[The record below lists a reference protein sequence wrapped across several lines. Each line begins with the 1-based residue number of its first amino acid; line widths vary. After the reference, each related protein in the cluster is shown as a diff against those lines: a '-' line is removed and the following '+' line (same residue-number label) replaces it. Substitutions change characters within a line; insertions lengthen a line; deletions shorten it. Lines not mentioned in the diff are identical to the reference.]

1 MAFISLVFIAIFL
14 ILCVLWI
21 AGLILIIIGLCVRAR
36 HKKQSQTP
44 IYDEMDNVKVVK
56 KPKSPIVLSILG
68 ALMMAPVTFIVVV
81 SIIGNVQTSIRNEG
95 ILGQQIKNGTVADVE
110 RLLKA
115 GVNPEG
121 SRDGFEENIVAEDGE
136 YTWLDYLCYE
146 NNIPDYAEKMQLLI
160 DYGADVN
167 RRTYWCEY
175 TPQDH
180 MSDAYDADTGYND
193 GCGETPL
200 MKACAAG
207 SYDAVKVLIENG
219 ADVNAQ
225 DYCGKT
231 ALVYTVHY
239 GHSSSGEDVQVEIAK
254 LLLDN
259 GAERNVSSRYSGTA
273 LEEARE
279 REMKKLEQ
287 VLLEY

>member
-14 ILCVLWI
+14 ILCMVWL
-21 AGLILIIIGLCVRAR
+21 AGLILVIVGICVRAR
-36 HKKQSQTP
+36 YKKKLKTP
-44 IYDEMDNVKVVK
+44 VYDEMGNTKVIK
-56 KPKSPIVLSILG
+56 KPKSSIVLSILG
-68 ALMMAPVTFIVVV
+68 VLMMAPVTLIVVV
-81 SIIGNVQTSIRNEG
+81 SIVGSIWTGVRNEG
-95 ILGQQIKNGTVADVE
+95 ILGQQIKNGTVEDVE

-136 YTWLDYLCYE
+136 YTWLHYLCS
-146 NNIPDYAEKMQLLI
+146 NNYIPDYAEKMQLLI

-175 TPQDH
+175 TPEEH
-180 MSDAYDADTGYND
+180 MGEAYDADRGYND

-200 MKACAAG
+200 MKACASG
-207 SYDAVKVLIENG
+207 SYDGVKVLIENG

-231 ALVYTVHY
+231 ALVYTVHF
-239 GHSSSGEDVQVEIAK
+239 GLSSPGEDVQAEIAK

-259 GAERNVSSRYSGTA
+259 GADRNASSRYSGTA

-279 REMKKLEQ
+279 DDLKKLEQ
-287 VLLEY
+287 VLSEY